1 MAKLRPP
8 GTRVPEGITSMPR
21 RNPKDYEFQ
30 KGHPRLENAGRARGT
45 PNIIPRSTRE
55 AIFQGLAIAGNTM
68 GKEGIV
74 SYVVEAAL
82 ADFKYGIALLSMVTP
97 RHLNADVTIRNEPVI
112 TTIGQLD
119 AELAKAGLPPSGE
132 IFKIDFK
139 GSPAPS
145 DVDEAEVVEAETSPP
160 ATVAK

>member
-1 MAKLRPP
+1 MPKLRSASLPSEPESPP
-8 GTRVPEGITSMPR
+8 PNR
-21 RNPKDYEFQ
+21 RAVRDIKRGERWPGSGRK
-30 KGHPRLENAGRARGT
+30 KGRANYVT
-45 PNIIPRSTRE
+45 RSTRE
-55 AIFQGLAIAGNTM
+55 AILEGLTIAGNSM
-68 GKEGIV
+68 GRQGIV
-74 SYVVEAAL
+74 SYVVAAAK
-82 ADFKYGIALLSMVTP
+82 ADFRHGIALLSMVTP

-112 TTIGQLD
+112 TTIAQLN